1 MDDWNIIGSS
11 SMPDGDTCKTEEDLV
26 VDFDAVV
33 IGEDEEDDVLTTLR
47 RWRRTLLFDGISLVN
62 IGGLDVLIR

>member
-26 VDFDAVV
+26 VDLDAVV
-33 IGEDEEDDVLTTLR
+33 IGEDKYDVLTTLR
-47 RWRRTLLFDGISLVN
+47 RWRTLFDGISLVN
-62 IGGLDVLIR
+62 LGGLDVLIR

>member
-26 VDFDAVV
+26 VDLDAVV
-33 IGEDEEDDVLTTLR
+33 IGEDKYDVLTTLR
-47 RWRRTLLFDGISLVN
+47 RWRRTLFDGISLVN
-62 IGGLDVLIR
+62 LGGLDVLIR

>member
-1 MDDWNIIGSS
+1 MDDWNIIGNS

-47 RWRRTLLFDGISLVN
+47 RWRRTLFDGISLVN
-62 IGGLDVLIR
+62 LGGLDVLIR